1 MTQTRERPPVTEGPP
16 ETSCRQTA
24 DARNSSR
31 ADRHSVHIARG
42 VGLAPPTAP
51 RLSCRQAAEHR
62 EDEDSALD
70 LIIPLDDPETR
81 AEIWRI
87 VAPLLAEARR
97 EFGYVA
103 PVESTQWWDGTDA
116 TKLGGVLV
124 LALAWATCDPHR
136 RGAAQLKQ
144 DAADIS
150 RDVDWAAVSGRLTT
164 PDTLRSRRA
173 QLGPMAR
180 AVDPVAAR
188 RWAAT
193 GDSCRDG
200 AG

>member
-1 MTQTRERPPVTEGPP
+1 MTTVASDP
-16 ETSCRQTA
+16 
-24 DARNSSR
+24 
-31 ADRHSVHIARG
+31 
-42 VGLAPPTAP
+42 GL
-51 RLSCRQAAEHR
+51 L
-62 EDEDSALD
+62 
-70 LIIPLDDPETR
+70 IPLDDALTR

-116 TKLGGVLV
+116 TKLGGILT
-124 LALAWATCDPHR
+124 LALAWAVNDPHR
-136 RGAAQLKQ
+136 RGAEQLKQ
-144 DAADIS
+144 DAVDIS
-150 RDVDWAAVSGRLTT
+150 RAVDWTAASRRPT
-164 PDTLRSRRA
+164 PDTLRARRA